1 MNLSQSSF
9 NNRKN
14 SRDGV
19 NRSIDYHTSNSRAG
33 HRKSNSLI
41 KEIADRKKKNV
52 RIDVGAFDFSGSHI
66 ANPRIPTVEKMSDKK
81 VPHH

>member
-14 SRDGV
+14 SRETV
-19 NRSIDYHTSNSRAG
+19 NRSIDYHHSRAS

-41 KEIADRKKKNV
+41 KEIADRKNKNV
-52 RIDVGAFDFSGSHI
+52 RIDVGAFDFSGHI
-66 ANPRIPTVEKMSDKK
+66 AANPHIPTVEKMSDKK
-81 VPHH
+81 HVQNQ